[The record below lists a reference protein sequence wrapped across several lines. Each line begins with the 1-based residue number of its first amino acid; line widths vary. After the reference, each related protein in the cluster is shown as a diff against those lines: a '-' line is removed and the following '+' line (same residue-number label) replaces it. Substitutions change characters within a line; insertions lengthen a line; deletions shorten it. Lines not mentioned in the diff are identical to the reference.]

1 MIMTDTA
8 EGEGSDIAAQRLW
21 GAFNGRPALEHG
33 LEGWVGFGNEGR
45 AFKTLYFEGLGT
57 QKECEL

>member
-8 EGEGSDIAAQRLW
+8 GGEESDIAAQR
-21 GAFNGRPALEHG
+21 ALEHG

-45 AFKTLYFEGLGT
+45 ALKTLYFKGLGT